1 MTKLLV
7 RDSVAHPTLAD
18 YHVTYPAHPDDTADR
33 FARYEQ
39 FVADNPPPG
48 PFEDAV
54 LLVNWQFRM
63 RAALGLSPSAERYHV
78 LTDTLRGLLQLVEA
92 SRRLHD
98 AVSARAAT
106 STPTEHQTWEV
117 FQAHAGVG
125 EALDGITP
133 LPEPLLWLK
142 HEQEGSL

>member
-1 MTKLLV
+1 MK
-7 RDSVAHPTLAD
+7 HPKRK
-18 YHVTYPAHPDDTADR
+18 VTRPAAIPLPEHIAREIFKFGDLDGKKCHRMAYKVGHWTPDHS
-33 FARYEQ
+33 EEKE
-39 FVADNPPPG
+39 NG
-48 PFEDAV
+48 
-54 LLVNWQFRM
+54 
-63 RAALGLSPSAERYHV
+63 GLSPSAERYHV

-117 FQAHAGVG
+117 FHAHAELG